1 MYNHLTEEEVKK
13 VEKVM
18 GEKQD
23 WYNKQHTA
31 CINLKKTDDPPVLT
45 SQINSERSVSVPL

>member
-1 MYNHLTEEEVKK
+1 
-13 VEKVM
+13 M

-45 SQINSERSVSVPL
+45 SQINSERNVSVPL